1 MSVTDVLY
9 AITTGPDRRRRLL
22 TAVGLTVFF
31 GMIAAVVAGSVATD
45 RALALRPLLVGASGT
60 RIGIGI
66 LTCGAALWVWCL
78 ILFRGR
84 AVPAS
89 PPRELVTTG
98 PYAWVR
104 NPMLVGV
111 CVTLFGLGILLHSA
125 SMVFGWTP
133 VFIAIQV
140 ASLKFLEEPELER
153 RLGRPYQEYRRR
165 VPMFFPRWPKSGQAV
180 RGTGRK

>member
-22 TAVGLTVFF
+22 TAVGLTIFF
-31 GMIAAVVAGSVATD
+31 GMIAAVVAASIGTD

-60 RIGIGI
+60 GIGIVI
-66 LTCGAALWVWCL
+66 LTCGATLWVWCL
-78 ILFRGR
+78 IVFRGR

-104 NPMLVGV
+104 NPMLIGVG
-111 CVTLFGLGILLHSA
+111 VTLFGLGILLHSA

-133 VFIAIQV
+133 LFMAIHV

-153 RLGRPYQEYRRR
+153 RLGRPYQEYRRS
-165 VPMFFPRWPKSGQAV
+165 VPMFFPIWPKSGPEA
-180 RGTGRK
+180 RGAGRK